1 MFPHYFVVVLVMQ
14 WMLFLLQVVSSSSAQ
29 HTTCSFATMRVQGVG
44 SSGLA
49 QATSQACDPSETRTL
64 PLV

>member
-14 WMLFLLQVVSSSSAQ
+14 WMLFLLQVVSSSSAR

-49 QATSQACDPSETRTL
+49 QATS
-64 PLV
+64 